1 MLCELQVLKLPV
13 VDTIAVTLAM
23 CILPGA
29 VEVYAGQ
36 EYILCLKEN
45 WEPNVKLKVHLE
57 LTILGIT

>member
-23 CILPGA
+23 CFLPGA

-36 EYILCLKEN
+36 EYILCLKDR
-45 WEPNVKLKVHLE
+45 E
-57 LTILGIT
+57 LGTKC